1 MNLVCWREICFHFLN
16 IYFFQRTQCYKSWK
30 EKVNASSAIKIWKPS
45 MFRRRS
51 HLSHFQWKNYNG
63 YWLFNKEHDLVNI
76 NHKLYQRVS
85 SFFYNEHKRTNNV
98 LHYKKMNSILH
109 YQLII
114 ISIILQIILKLPGK
128 QYPLFPLQ
136 SILILISKWIKC
148 IS

>member
-1 MNLVCWREICFHFLN
+1 MFPFSQFLL
-16 IYFFQRTQCYKSWK
+16 FQRTQCNKSWK

-51 HLSHFQWKNYNG
+51 NLSHFQWKNYNG

-128 QYPLFPLQ
+128 QYLLYTLL
-136 SILILISKWIKC
+136 SIMILISKWMNYKL
-148 IS
+148 

>member
-1 MNLVCWREICFHFLN
+1 MAHAESLAAAGAKAAL
-16 IYFFQRTQCYKSWK
+16 
-30 EKVNASSAIKIWKPS
+30 ASQQMKIWKPS

-114 ISIILQIILKLPGK
+114 ISIILQIIIKLPGK
-128 QYPLFPLQ
+128 QYSLF
-136 SILILISKWIKC
+136 IS
-148 IS
+148 